1 MPWVSLRSSVIFVCG
16 GLAGAALNGAS
27 MPIWKAVLISH
38 YSETYGELTFSCD
51 NSMRLHLLA
60 TQRLNFE
67 PSEVNVDALRQAEV
81 ALIDCQEYDLFQKR
95 LVRWGLD
102 ENDLSEMA
110 LLAIEAKASD
120 LKEVV
125 SVHEIRY

>member
-1 MPWVSLRSSVIFVCG
+1 MPWVSSQNSAIFICG
-16 GLAGAALNGAS
+16 VLVGIALNSAAV
-27 MPIWKAVLISH
+27 PLWKTALISR
-38 YSETYGELTFSCD
+38 YSEAYGKLTFSCD

-67 PSEVNVDALRQAEV
+67 PSEGNVEALRQAEV

-95 LVRWGLD
+95 LIRWGLD
-102 ENDLSEMA
+102 ENDISEMA
-110 LLAIEAKASD
+110 LLAIEAKARD

-125 SVHEIRY
+125 SIHEIRY